1 MSTREPQT
9 VVVGAVPADADK
21 QRREKAPRK
30 VLSRCRALLER
41 KQSLQP
47 KQFPSWRRMFQLVE
61 AYAKVH
67 GTLVGVAR
75 VHKYVKQWL
84 DQQRRAYRAGLDAT
98 HGYER
103 RWHGVIDHTQITA
116 LRGIG
121 FRFGAYRPSSCAQR
135 LGTGPA
141 QTTMELSLA
150 LAQDVTQAL
159 PAAAADQVADAS
171 GGSSVVTSA
180 AASDGAM
187 VVACGGPSG
196 GPSAAASEVMRS
208 RTKRKHLH
216 GAVSDRKDTNERSGG
231 VAKQSRRSSASDFAP
246 RSGASDF
253 APRSG
258 ASDFAP
264 RSGASDFAPR
274 SGASEFASLAQL
286 VAECTDRACFLER
299 HTAQMHGLLEAQ
311 RRDLVR
317 VSMLLGSFAA
327 HAPAVREVAHAPA
340 VHEVAYEVASS

>member
-9 VVVGAVPADADK
+9 VVVGALPANTDK
-21 QRREKAPRK
+21 QRREKTPRE
-30 VLSRCRALLER
+30 VLRWCRTLLER

-67 GTLVGVAR
+67 GTLAGVAR

-84 DQQRRAYRAGLDAT
+84 DQQRRAYRAGLDAK

-103 RWHGVIDHTQITA
+103 RWHGVIDRAQITA

-135 LGTGPA
+135 LGTGPS
-141 QTTMELSLA
+141 QTTMKLSLA

-159 PAAAADQVADAS
+159 PAAADQVAGAS

-180 AASDGAM
+180 AASDGAI

-196 GPSAAASEVMRS
+196 GPSAGPSAAASEVMRS

-216 GAVSDRKDTNERSGG
+216 GAVSDRKDTNERDGG
-231 VAKQSRRSSASDFAP
+231 VAKQSR

-258 ASDFAP
+258 ARD
-264 RSGASDFAPR
+264 
-274 SGASEFASLAQL
+274 FASLAQL
-286 VAECTDRACFLER
+286 AAECTDRACFLER

-327 HAPAVREVAHAPA
+327 HAPAVHEVARASA
-340 VHEVAYEVASS
+340 VHEVAHEVASS